1 MLLYFCGSSIYAQVK
16 DKLVTISFKNI
27 PLSEAMAR
35 IEKESGYTFF
45 YDATQVN
52 SNQKVSLNVS
62 NSSIAEAYGNSV

>member
-45 YDATQVN
+45 YDVDYNCFAILKNEKIV
-52 SNQKVSLNVS
+52 K
-62 NSSIAEAYGNSV
+62 